1 MKKILIPAIVMAGAG
16 VSWLKSK
23 FDSEEVKECSLCGEA
38 FEFLKRGRI
47 VCDYTSDVVCGDC
60 VVKVSPKF
68 RVRKDVEESLKE
80 KMAKV
85 IVMKSLD
92 VPGYEV
98 LRVLGRIH
106 SKSSHRTRTQARE
119 DLLFQCVKGGGNC
132 ILEFESFTESRTLA
146 RSFQGPMP
154 GMSIDAEMFMAEGIL
169 AEVKNLSGSQEGA
182 VSTQCIQ
189 DLERISNLL
198 ERGHISQEEFE
209 LMKKQLLRP
218 EPVLQEEDSEESTK
232 DEAETTA
239 EDAGDEQE
247 PIQLAKQ
254 DSEDKAGDD
263 QPQDDAKEDRKA

>member
-16 VSWLKSK
+16 VSWLKNK
-23 FDSEEVKECSLCGEA
+23 FDSEEVKECSHCGA
-38 FEFLKRGRI
+38 SFEFLKRGRI
-47 VCDYTSDVVCGDC
+47 VCDYTSDVICADC

-169 AEVKNLSGSQEGA
+169 AEVKKLSGSQEGT
-182 VSTQCIQ
+182 VSTQSIQ

-218 EPVLQEEDSEESTK
+218 EPVLQEEDSEESTT
-232 DEAETTA
+232 DETETTA
-239 EDAGDEQE
+239 EDAGDEKE

-254 DSEDKAGDD
+254 DSEEKEGDDKA
-263 QPQDDAKEDRKA
+263 QDDAEEDKKA